1 MHRGSLFRVLS
12 EARRRAGYT
21 EGGAGASNSSA
32 GASGS
37 SGSSGSAPTA
47 APTAPRPPPRL
58 ARAVAAGVARGMA
71 ALHARR
77 PPLLHLDLK
86 SPNILLDKSWNVK
99 VADFGLSRLKRE
111 AGAAAPSGGAGAG
124 TPEWM
129 APELLRGEP
138 VGEAADVFS
147 YGVVLWEALTGRAP
161 WAELLPVQVVAAVG
175 FQGRA
180 LPPPPAGA
188 DPVLA
193 SLCARCLAPAPA
205 ARPSFADVVAELEA
219 AFSPARLHASLVH
232 SLSDAGPA
240 AAPAPAA
247 APPRGA
253 PAPPTPAPR
262 GGAGAGAG
270 AAAAP
275 APSAFGLD
283 GGSPFAV
290 AGLPP
295 LGGARGGAFGRPASA
310 GSDYGAAAASGKP
323 RGGGADFAAARA
335 RSPPGMSYEVPSLD
349 STLDSAELEAHAAA
363 AAEAGA
369 ASAASAA
376 AEARAAS
383 ADAADAADAERLA
396 AAMAAA
402 SLYFG

>member
-1 MHRGSLFRVLS
+1 VLS
-12 EARRRAGYT
+12 EARRRAGFS
-21 EGGAGASNSSA
+21 EGGAGASGSSV

-37 SGSSGSAPTA
+37 SAGSGGAPA
-47 APTAPRPPPRL
+47 AAAPRPPPRL

-147 YGVVLWEALTGRAP
+147 YGVVLWEVLTGRAP

-175 FQGRA
+175 FQGRE
-180 LPPPPAGA
+180 LPPLPPGA

-193 SLCARCLAPAPA
+193 SLCTRCLAPAPA

-240 AAPAPAA
+240 AAPAP
-247 APPRGA
+247 
-253 PAPPTPAPR
+253 PTPAPR
-262 GGAGAGAG
+262 GGAGA
-270 AAAAP
+270 AAPAAP

-283 GGSPFAV
+283 DGSPFAA
-290 AGLPP
+290 AGLLP

-310 GSDYGAAAASGKP
+310 GSDYGVAAAAGKL
-323 RGGGADFAAARA
+323 RGGGADVAAARA
-335 RSPPGMSYEVPSLD
+335 GRPPGMSYEVLSLD
-349 STLDSAELEAHAAA
+349 STLDSAELETHAAA

-369 ASAASAA
+369 VSAASAA
-376 AEARAAS
+376 AEARAVS
-383 ADAADAADAERLA
+383 AVLAAAAAAADAERLA
-396 AAMAAA
+396 AAMATA